1 MVKILEF
8 INCELFF
15 NLFLIFLGFL
25 FIVTA
30 LFMILTESSVHSIL
44 YLMFLLLYLTELTIL
59 LKMEF
64 LALIFIIVYIGAVCV
79 LMLFHIKLIKTF
91 VHRFDNLNNN
101 YLFFP
106 FLIVSLVL
114 PLIQILTL
122 SFQSKKNGMFENITS
137 YKLYFTHYKEIDF
150 FLDYSVNSNFT
161 SWVDLYELLTSTQ
174 ILGFLLYNVYF
185 IYLILGSL
193 ILLVAMIGS
202 IFLTLI
208 KKKNKKFQKIDKQI
222 FTDFSNK
229 INFNKKKK

>member
-8 INCELFF
+8 LNCQLFF
-15 NLFLIFLGFL
+15 NFFLIFLGFL
-25 FIVTA
+25 FIITA
-30 LFMILTESSVHSIL
+30 LCMILTESSVHSIL
-44 YLMFLLLYLTELTIL
+44 YLMFILLYLTELTIV

-91 VHRFDNLNNN
+91 IHRFDNLNNN

-106 FLIVSLVL
+106 VLIVSIIL
-114 PLIQILTL
+114 PFIQILTL
-122 SFQSKKNGMFENITS
+122 SFQFQNNIIVENIAS
-137 YKLYFTHYKEIDF
+137 YKLFLMHYKEMNF
-150 FLDYSVNSNFT
+150 TLDYTQASNYT
-161 SWVDLYELLTSTQ
+161 SWVNLLDSLTSTQ

-208 KKKNKKFQKIDKQI
+208 KQKDKKFQKIDKQI
-222 FTDFSNK
+222 FIDISTK
-229 INFNKKKK
+229 INFNNKKK